1 MGKFVIA
8 AGLLLG
14 GALIGGTP
22 AKAELGC
29 VCAKL
34 GQPFV
39 CTSGINACTTVG
51 GGACVLPCDYQA
63 PKKATKVKAKAKAKA
78 KAKPAQKKQI

>member
-1 MGKFVIA
+1 MRKLILA

-14 GALIGGTP
+14 VALLGGTP

-34 GQPFV
+34 GAPLL
-39 CTSGINACTTVG
+39 CTSGITACTTKG

-63 PKKATKVKAKAKAKA
+63 PAKKKVAKAKAK
-78 KAKPAQKKQI
+78 KKKS

>member
-1 MGKFVIA
+1 MRKFVIA

-14 GALIGGTP
+14 AALLGGTP

-34 GQPFV
+34 GAPLT
-39 CTSGINACTTVG
+39 CTSGITACTTKG

-63 PKKATKVKAKAKAKA
+63 PKKAMKAKKKKKAA
-78 KAKPAQKKQI
+78 

>member
-1 MGKFVIA
+1 MRKLILA

-14 GALIGGTP
+14 VALLGGTP

-34 GQPFV
+34 GAPLL
-39 CTSGINACTTVG
+39 CTSGVTACTMQG

-63 PKKATKVKAKAKAKA
+63 PAKKKMAKAKAKA
-78 KAKPAQKKQI
+78 TKKKM

>member
-1 MGKFVIA
+1 MRKFVIV

-34 GQPFV
+34 GQPLL
-39 CTSGINACTTVG
+39 CTGGITQCTTQG

-63 PKKATKVKAKAKAKA
+63 PVKAKKAK
-78 KAKPAQKKQI
+78 KASKKKTS